1 MFSIGVDWLGYL
13 AGTLT
18 TIAIIPEILAVMKA
32 KSASQISYLWLS
44 VILIGL
50 VAWMLYGAILRNIP
64 LIYFNAASAALYV
77 IMIALKAHY

>member
-1 MFSIGVDWLGYL
+1 MHSV
-13 AGTLT
+13 
-18 TIAIIPEILAVMKA
+18 VKA

-50 VAWMLYGAILRNIP
+50 VAWMLYDIILRNIP
-64 LIYFNAASAALYV
+64 LIYFNAASAALYA

>member
-1 MFSIGVDWLGYL
+1 MHS
-13 AGTLT
+13 
-18 TIAIIPEILAVMKA
+18 VMKA

-50 VAWMLYGAILRNIP
+50 VAWMLYGVILRNMPI
-64 LIYFNAASAALYV
+64 IYFNAASIALYA